1 MIDKLLQLVDHYNT
15 LVNKMSDPDIITNI
29 DEYTVLAKEH
39 RQMTPTIDLAHKYIH
54 CYNQIQDDEEILQ
67 GDDLELK
74 EIVKD
79 EITDLKKELI
89 LLEEDLKIQLLPRD
103 PNDDKNIILEIRSG
117 TGGNEAALFAN
128 DLFRMYLRYAE
139 EQKWKNEILSI
150 NDNEGGG
157 IKEVVVSIQG
167 EGAFGMLKYESGV
180 HRVQRIPE
188 TESNGRVHTSAATV
202 AVLPEAEAVDIDIQ
216 ESDIKIDTYRA
227 SGAGGQH
234 VNKTESAI
242 RITHLPSNVI
252 VTCQDES
259 SQHKNRDKAMKV
271 LRARLFDL
279 ETEKLNKE
287 RSSTRKAMVSTGDR
301 SAKIRTYNYPQGR
314 VTDHRITLTLYK
326 LDEIINGNLHCLIEP
341 LQLEDQKLKLQNI
354 AE

>member
-1 MIDKLLQLVDHYNT
+1 
-15 LVNKMSDPDIITNI
+15 MSNPDIISDLNQ
-29 DEYTVLAKEH
+29 YTLLAKEH
-39 RQMTPTIDLAHKYIH
+39 RQLTPTIDLAKKYIST
-54 CYNQIQDDEEILQ
+54 YNNVQEDEEILK

-79 EITDLKKELI
+79 EIADLKRELI
-89 LLEEDLKIQLLPRD
+89 NLEEKLKIKLLPRD

-128 DLFRMYLRYAE
+128 DLFRMYLRYSE
-139 EQKWKNEILSI
+139 EKKWKNEILSI

-157 IKEVVVSIQG
+157 IKEVVLSIQG
-167 EGAFGMLKYESGV
+167 EGAFGFLKYESGV

-202 AVLPEAEAVDIDIQ
+202 AVLPEAEEVDIDIQ
-216 ESDIKIDTYRA
+216 ETDIKIDTYRA

-242 RITHLPSNVI
+242 RITHIPTNLI

-279 ETEKLNKE
+279 ETEKLNKK
-287 RSSTRKAMVSTGDR
+287 RSDTRKEMVSTGDR

-314 VTDHRITLTLYK
+314 VTDHRINLTLYK
-326 LDEIINGNLHCLIEP
+326 LDEVMDGNIICLIEP
-341 LQLEDQKLKLQNI
+341 LQLEDQKNKLEHI

>member
-1 MIDKLLQLVDHYNT
+1 MIDKLLKLVERYDI
-15 LVNKMSDPDIITNI
+15 LSEKMSNPDIIS
-29 DEYTVLAKEH
+29 DMDQYTALAKEH
-39 RQMTPTIDLAHKYIH
+39 RQLTPTIELAKEYI
-54 CYNQIQDDEEILQ
+54 YIYYQIEEDEEILK

-74 EIVKD
+74 EIVKS
-79 EITDLKKELI
+79 ELSDLKKS
-89 LLEEDLKIQLLPRD
+89 LLELEEKLKIKLLPRD

-128 DLFRMYLRYAE
+128 DLFRMYLRYSE
-139 EQKWKNEILSI
+139 TQNWKHDILSI
-150 NDNEGGG
+150 SDNEGGG
-157 IKEVVVSIQG
+157 VKEVVVSIQG
-167 EGAFGMLKYESGV
+167 ESVFGMLKYESGV

-202 AVLPEAEAVDIDIQ
+202 AVLPEAADIDIEIN

-242 RITHLPSNVI
+242 RITHLPTNLI

-259 SQHKNRDKAMKV
+259 SQHKNKDKAMKV

-279 ETEKLNKE
+279 ETEKINKE
-287 RSSTRKAMVSTGDR
+287 RSNTRKQMVSTGDR

-314 VTDHRITLTLYK
+314 VTDHRINLTLYK
-326 LDEIINGNLHCLIEP
+326 LDEIINGHINYLIEP
-341 LQLEDQKLKLQNI
+341 LQLEDQKMKLESI
-354 AE
+354 SD